1 MKRIRLDLIVL
12 VLSGLLAAFAA
23 GYFTGRTTVVPE
35 GTVTVLTEKTPSAS
49 ETRAVASNAGNDGDR
64 ININTADK
72 AELMSL
78 PGIGETLAER
88 IIAYREETGPFI
100 TPEELG
106 EVSGIGE
113 KKLEELLNLVCVGE

>member
-1 MKRIRLDLIVL
+1 MKRIRLDLVVL

-23 GYFTGRTTVVPE
+23 GYFTGRTTVMPE
-35 GTVTVLTEKTPSAS
+35 GTVTVLTEKVPPAS
-49 ETRAVASNAGNDGDR
+49 ETRAADSGSSDAR

-72 AELMSL
+72 AELASL